1 MSISIEKFAFG
12 VILFLSASGI
22 SEIHVSAKF
31 LAPGKLLDPDLK
43 ICSLSNGL
51 PVACTTLEICIKHG
65 QLSQNL
71 YMDVEYTLDADLKIP
86 RLYFLQPEGMFME
99 RQVWPLDNS
108 NTGACVQRLVFL
120 RDDAE
125 DKMSPIAAE
134 VKFSVKPTM
143 NQTNAFTKFSRDVLN
158 ISRNCGE
165 DEICEPNL
173 KLDVVP

>member
-1 MSISIEKFAFG
+1 
-12 VILFLSASGI
+12 
-22 SEIHVSAKF
+22 
-31 LAPGKLLDPDLK
+31 
-43 ICSLSNGL
+43 
-51 PVACTTLEICIKHG
+51 
-65 QLSQNL
+65 
-71 YMDVEYTLDADLKIP
+71 MDVEYTLDADFKIP

-125 DKMSPIAAE
+125 DKMSPIAAD

-158 ISRNCGE
+158 ITRNCGE

-173 KLDVVP
+173 KLDVIP